1 MQFYTL
7 QQASADLSNLI
18 ASAVRDH
25 EEAAIVSDYG
35 SVILISQEEFNAMRE
50 TLRLLADQRSLR
62 ALLMGQAQREAGRQ
76 PNVPAAEQVF
86 NDLSDFHS

>member
-7 QQASADLSNLI
+7 QQASADLGNLI

-25 EEAAIVSDYG
+25 EEAAIVSDRG
-35 SVILISQEEFNAMRE
+35 SVILIPQEEFDAMRE
-50 TLRLLADQRSLR
+50 TLRLLMDRRSLS

-76 PNVPAAEQVF
+76 LDVPAVEQVF
-86 NDLSDFHS
+86 HDLPDLHS